1 MIGYWF
7 YSSYLFYICFFPRYH
22 LLMKT
27 NNRQNRSEQ
36 AASPGASH
44 PAQTVWNPEKYE
56 RAAGFVAGEL
66 GTDLVDWVGS
76 ENFAA
81 RRVLDLGCGD
91 GDLSRRLIELGADLF
106 GIDSSP
112 EMVAVARERGVRAE
126 VYDARDVGDIAA
138 GVFPAATANF
148 EMVFTNATL
157 HWVAEKDRIV
167 AGVRRVLKP
176 GGIFAGEFG
185 GAGCVAMI
193 KDAVQEAG
201 RELFGADDSQD
212 ASEPRFPWH
221 FITDAEFRALL
232 EAHGFRVRR
241 ILMFDRRPVLPEGI
255 VGWLETF
262 GSTIFADR
270 SAAERSRLWEA
281 AQTKL
286 ESRLFYD
293 GAWHAD
299 YVRLRFEAERV

>member
-1 MIGYWF
+1 MVINSIDSIYF
-7 YSSYLFYICFFPRYH
+7 TYARNRVIIRIMMMKSY
-22 LLMKT
+22 
-27 NNRQNRSEQ
+27 RQNEETNQQSP
-36 AASPGASH
+36 AAAGAGV
-44 PAQTVWNPEKYE
+44 TVWNPAKYE

-66 GTDLVDWVGS
+66 GTDLVDWVGPGK
-76 ENFAA
+76 FAA

-91 GDLSRRLIELGADLF
+91 GDLSRRLIAKGAKLF

-112 EMVAVARERGVRAE
+112 EMVAAARERGVQAQ

-138 GVFPAATANF
+138 GAFPTEKADF
-148 EMVFTNATL
+148 DMVFTNATL
-157 HWVAEKDRIV
+157 HWVAEKDRVV

-176 GGIFAGEFG
+176 GGVFAGEFG

-193 KDAVQEAG
+193 QDAVREA
-201 RELFGADDSQD
+201 SQD
-212 ASEPRFPWH
+212 IFEADGQYASEPRFPWH

-232 EAHGFRVRR
+232 EANGFRVQR

-262 GSTIFADR
+262 GSTIVADR
-270 SAAERSRLWEA
+270 SPAERSRLWEA
-281 AQTKL
+281 AQAKL
-286 ESRLFYD
+286 ESSLYYD